1 MEVLTRL
8 SWVDLVLIGI
18 LAGGVFAG
26 FTQGLMRYIL
36 NSVAVLVAFVLASQL
51 KGPLVELLSFWE
63 AFSPEGR
70 QLLIFNILF
79 FAFVIGGFFLIRQLY
94 KRTRLPIV
102 RQLDEIGGAIFG
114 LLFTV
119 LVISFGLV
127 VLDSF
132 FEAGGQTGGWVRT
145 VYDALN
151 GSVIIEFFRAT
162 VIPIA
167 GFLVRPFIPAEVTEV
182 IPLP

>member
-1 MEVLTRL
+1 MELLTRL
-8 SWVDLVLIGI
+8 SWVDLAIIGL

-26 FTQGLMRYIL
+26 FTQGMMRYIL
-36 NSVAVLVAFVLASQL
+36 NAVAVLVAFVLASQL
-51 KGPLVELLSFWE
+51 KGPVVDLLGFWE
-63 AFSPEGR
+63 AFTPEGR
-70 QLLIFNILF
+70 QLLVFNILF
-79 FAFVIGGFFLIRQLY
+79 FGFTIAGFFIIRALY
-94 KRTRLPIV
+94 KRTRLPIA

-119 LVISFGLV
+119 LVICFALI

-132 FEAGGQTGGWVRT
+132 FEGGGQTGGWVRSL
-145 VYDALN
+145 YDALN
-151 GSVIIEFFRAT
+151 DSVIIEFFRAT

-167 GFLVRPFIPAEVTEV
+167 GFIVRPFVPSELTDF

>member
-1 MEVLTRL
+1 VELLTRL
-8 SWVDLVLIGI
+8 SWVDLLIIGA

-26 FTQGLMRYIL
+26 FTQGMMRYIL
-36 NSVAVLVAFVLASQL
+36 NAVAVLVAFVLAAQL
-51 KGPLVELLSFWE
+51 RGPIVELLGFWE

-70 QLLIFNILF
+70 ELLIFNILF
-79 FAFVIGGFFLIRQLY
+79 FGFVIGGFFLIRQLY

-119 LVISFGLV
+119 LVISFALV

-132 FEAGGQTGGWVRT
+132 FEGGGQTGGWVAT
-145 VYDALN
+145 VYEAMND
-151 GSVIIEFFRAT
+151 SVIVEFFRAT

-167 GFLVRPFIPAEVTEV
+167 GFLVRPFVPSELTEFL
-182 IPLP
+182 PLP